1 MSTSSDQSSIQIP
14 VSSNSTLSNQNVQ
27 PTLSSNVEE
36 NDDLEL
42 CGCEIVDLF
51 VTLFFALAAV
61 GILMYIKFK
70 K

>member
-1 MSTSSDQSSIQIP
+1 MSTSSDQSSIQMP

>member
-27 PTLSSNVEE
+27 PTVSSNVEE

-42 CGCEIVDLF
+42 CGCETVDLF

-61 GILMYIKFK
+61 GILMYIKF
-70 K
+70 

>member
-42 CGCEIVDLF
+42 CGCKIVDLF

-61 GILMYIKFK
+61 GILMYIKF
-70 K
+70 

>member
-14 VSSNSTLSNQNVQ
+14 VSSNSTLSNENVQ
-27 PTLSSNVEE
+27 PTVSSNVEE

>member
-1 MSTSSDQSSIQIP
+1 MSTSSDQSSIQMP

-61 GILMYIKFK
+61 GILMYIKL
-70 K
+70 